1 MSEIGCYFFP
11 VLGVGSNLCISIFL
25 IRVEDV
31 LLYKLLEFIIVG
43 LGFKSRYISYI
54 QSPELMNKFLIF
66 SALCLVFVSCAT
78 VKPGPDYSKL
88 SAQEL
93 LQEATQIAQST
104 MLVDGHVD
112 LPYRMKVG
120 GFTLKREV
128 LDVSVRTPDGNF
140 DYPRAKAGGLDA
152 PFMSIYIP
160 AANQAVRGASKALAD
175 TLISMTERLA
185 TTFPDK
191 FAMAYSPADVQANF
205 AKGLISLPMGMENG
219 AGIEDDLANV
229 KYFHRRGI
237 RYITLTHGKDNL
249 IGDAS
254 YDTSATHGG
263 LSVFGEKVVA
273 EMNRVGI
280 MVDLSHVSD
289 RTFRQALAFTKVPV
303 IASHS
308 SVRKF
313 TPGFERNM
321 SDELI
326 EGLAKNGGV
335 IMINFGG
342 AFLDSAYTVG
352 TVQVREHVVNWLA
365 ENNLSRSDPQAQ
377 QYIQDYTSKYTPFP
391 TVDRVADHIDHVVRL
406 VGIDHVGLG
415 SDFDG
420 VGDSLPT
427 GLKDVSMF
435 PNLFAE
441 LLRRGYSKKDL
452 EKICYKNIFRVWE
465 AVENFAATQK

>member
-1 MSEIGCYFFP
+1 
-11 VLGVGSNLCISIFL
+11 
-25 IRVEDV
+25 
-31 LLYKLLEFIIVG
+31 
-43 LGFKSRYISYI
+43 LGFKRGYLPYLYFRMI
-54 QSPELMNKFLIF
+54 MNRFFLL
-66 SALCLVFVSCAT
+66 SALCATLGSCAS
-78 VKPGPDYSKL
+78 VKQAPDYTKL
-88 SAQEL
+88 TAEER
-93 LQEATQIAQST
+93 LQAATQIAQST
-104 MLVDGHVD
+104 IMVDGHVD
-112 LPYRMKVG
+112 LPFRMKVG

-160 AANQAVRGASKALAD
+160 ASNQAIPGASKALAD
-175 TLISMTERLA
+175 TLIAMTERIA
-185 TTFPDK
+185 ATFPDK
-191 FAMAYSPADVQANF
+191 FAMAYSPADVRANF

-229 KYFHRRGI
+229 AYFHRRGI

-254 YDTSATHGG
+254 YDTTATHGG
-263 LSVFGEKVVA
+263 LSDFGVKVVA
-273 EMNRVGI
+273 EMNRLGI

-289 RTFRQALAFTKVPV
+289 NTFRDALAVTKVPV

-326 EGLAKNGGV
+326 QGLAKNGGV
-335 IMINFGG
+335 MMINFGG
-342 AFLDSAYTVG
+342 AFLDSAYTEG
-352 TVQVREHVVNWLA
+352 TAQVREHVVNWLA
-365 ENNLSRSDPQAQ
+365 ENNLSRSDPRAQ
-377 QYIQDYTSKYTPFP
+377 QYIQEYTAKHTPFP
-391 TVDRVADHIDHVVRL
+391 NVERVADHFDHVVQL
-406 VGIDHVGLG
+406 VGIDYVGLG
-415 SDFDG
+415 SDYDG

-435 PNLFAE
+435 PNLFSE
-441 LLRRGYSKKDL
+441 LLRRGYSKEDL
-452 EKICYKNIFRVWE
+452 EKISYKNIFRVWQ
-465 AVENFAATQK
+465 AVEDFAASQK

>member
-1 MSEIGCYFFP
+1 M
-11 VLGVGSNLCISIFL
+11 
-25 IRVEDV
+25 IR
-31 LLYKLLEFIIVG
+31 Y
-43 LGFKSRYISYI
+43 
-54 QSPELMNKFLIF
+54 LIF
-66 SALCLVFVSCAT
+66 GITLFLGSASIAQQT
-78 VKPGPDYSKL
+78 SIDYRKL
-88 SAQEL
+88 SDADR
-93 LQEATQIAQST
+93 LQAAKEIAQT
-104 MLVDGHVD
+104 MIVVDGHVD

-140 DYPRAKAGGLDA
+140 DYPRAKEGGLDA

-160 AANQAVRGASKALAD
+160 AANQAITGASKALAD
-175 TLISMTERLA
+175 TLIVMTERIA
-185 TTFPDK
+185 ATFPDK
-191 FAMAYSPADVQANF
+191 FAMAYSPADVRLNS

-219 AGIEDDLANV
+219 AGIEDDLTNV
-229 KYFHRRGI
+229 AYFHRRGI

-254 YDTSATHGG
+254 YDNTATYGG
-263 LSVFGEKVVA
+263 LSPFGEKVVA

-289 RTFRQALAFTKVPV
+289 NTFRDALSVTKVPV

-326 EGLAKNGGV
+326 QGLAKNGGV
-335 IMINFGG
+335 MMINFGG
-342 AFLDSAYTVG
+342 AFLDSAYTSG
-352 TVQVREHVVNWLA
+352 TAQVREHLVNWLA
-365 ENNLSRSDPQAQ
+365 ENKLSRSDPRAQ
-377 QYIQDYTSKYTPFP
+377 QYIEEYTAKFTPFP
-391 TVDRVADHIDHVVRL
+391 TVARVADHFDHVVSL
-406 VGIDHVGLG
+406 VGIDYVGLG
-415 SDFDG
+415 SDYDG

-435 PNLFAE
+435 PNLFSE
-441 LLRRGYSKKDL
+441 LLRRGYSKEDL
-452 EKICYKNIFRVWE
+452 EKISYKNVFRVWQ
-465 AVENFAATQK
+465 AVEDFAASQK

>member
-1 MSEIGCYFFP
+1 MKKNLFAILP
-11 VLGVGSNLCISIFL
+11 AWIVLACS
-25 IRVEDV
+25 
-31 LLYKLLEFIIVG
+31 
-43 LGFKSRYISYI
+43 
-54 QSPELMNKFLIF
+54 SPEP
-66 SALCLVFVSCAT
+66 AV
-78 VKPGPDYSKL
+78 DYTKL
-88 SAQEL
+88 TDEQRL
-93 LQEATQIAQST
+93 EAAREIAQST
-104 MLVDGHVD
+104 IMVDGHVD

-120 GFTLKREV
+120 GFTLQREI

-140 DYPRAKAGGLDA
+140 DYPRAKEGGLDA

-160 AANQAVRGASKALAD
+160 AGNQATPGASKALAD
-175 TLISMTERLA
+175 SLILMTERLTEA
-185 TTFPDK
+185 FPDK
-191 FAMAYSPADVQANF
+191 FAMAYSPADIEANF
-205 AKGLISLPMGMENG
+205 SKGLISLPMGMENG
-219 AGIEDDLANV
+219 AGIEDDLGNV
-229 KYFHRRGI
+229 AYFHKRGI

-254 YDTSATHGG
+254 YDTTGTHGG
-263 LSVFGEKVVA
+263 LSEFGEKVVA

-289 RTFRQALAFTKVPV
+289 NTFKDALAITKVPV

-326 EGLAKNGGV
+326 QAMAKNGGV
-335 IMINFGG
+335 MMINFGG
-342 AFLDSAYTVG
+342 SFIDSAYAAGSTK
-352 TVQVREHVVNWLA
+352 VREHIVNWLA
-365 ENNLSRSDPQAQ
+365 ENNLSRTDSTAQ
-377 QYIQDYTSKYTPFP
+377 IYIQEYSAKNNPFP
-391 TVDRVADHIDHVVRL
+391 TVQRVADHIDHVKNL
-406 VGIDHVGLG
+406 VGIDYVGLG

-435 PNLFAE
+435 PNLIAE
-441 LLRRGYSKKDL
+441 LLKRGYSRDDI

-465 AVENFAATQK
+465 AVEDYASGQN

>member
-1 MSEIGCYFFP
+1 MIMNRFFL
-11 VLGVGSNLCISIFL
+11 LG
-25 IRVEDV
+25 
-31 LLYKLLEFIIVG
+31 
-43 LGFKSRYISYI
+43 
-54 QSPELMNKFLIF
+54 
-66 SALCLVFVSCAT
+66 ALCAAFGSCAS
-78 VKPGPDYSKL
+78 VKQAPDYTKL
-88 SAQEL
+88 MAEER
-93 LQEATQIAQST
+93 LQAATQIAQST
-104 MLVDGHVD
+104 IVVDGHVD

-128 LDVSVRTPDGNF
+128 LDVSVRTLDGNF

-160 AANQAVRGASKALAD
+160 AANQAIPGASKALAD
-175 TLISMTERLA
+175 TLIAMTERIA

-191 FAMAYSPADVQANF
+191 FGMAYSPADVRVNF

-219 AGIEDDLANV
+219 AAIEDDLANV
-229 KYFHRRGI
+229 AYFHRRGI

-254 YDTSATHGG
+254 YDTTATHGG
-263 LSVFGEKVVA
+263 LSDYGAKVVA
-273 EMNRVGI
+273 EMNRLGI

-289 RTFRQALAFTKVPV
+289 NTFRDALAVTKVPV

-326 EGLAKNGGV
+326 QGLAKNGGV
-335 IMINFGG
+335 MMINFGG
-342 AFLDSAYTVG
+342 AFLDSAYTEG
-352 TVQVREHVVNWLA
+352 TAQVREHVVNWLA
-365 ENNLSRSDPQAQ
+365 ENNLSRSDPRAQ
-377 QYIQDYTSKYTPFP
+377 QYIQEYTAKFTPFP
-391 TVDRVADHIDHVVRL
+391 TVERVADHFDHVVKL
-406 VGIDHVGLG
+406 VGIDYVGLG
-415 SDFDG
+415 SDYDG

-435 PNLFAE
+435 PNLFSE
-441 LLRRGYSKKDL
+441 LLRRGYSKEDL
-452 EKICYKNIFRVWE
+452 EKISYKNIFRVWQ
-465 AVENFAATQK
+465 AVEDFAASQK

>member
-1 MSEIGCYFFP
+1 M
-11 VLGVGSNLCISIFL
+11 
-25 IRVEDV
+25 IR
-31 LLYKLLEFIIVG
+31 Y
-43 LGFKSRYISYI
+43 
-54 QSPELMNKFLIF
+54 LIF
-66 SALCLVFVSCAT
+66 GITLFLGSASIAQQT
-78 VKPGPDYSKL
+78 SIDYRKL
-88 SAQEL
+88 SDADR
-93 LQEATQIAQST
+93 LQAAKEIAQT
-104 MLVDGHVD
+104 TIVVDGHVD

-140 DYPRAKAGGLDA
+140 DYPRAKEGGLDA

-160 AANQAVRGASKALAD
+160 AANQAITGASKALAD
-175 TLISMTERLA
+175 TLIVMTERIA
-185 TTFPDK
+185 ATFPDK
-191 FAMAYSPADVQANF
+191 FAMAYSPADVRLNS

-219 AGIEDDLANV
+219 AGIEDDLTNV
-229 KYFHRRGI
+229 AYFHRRGI

-254 YDTSATHGG
+254 YDNTATYGG
-263 LSVFGEKVVA
+263 LSPFGEKVVA

-289 RTFRQALAFTKVPV
+289 NTFRDALSVTKVPV

-326 EGLAKNGGV
+326 QGLAKNGGV
-335 IMINFGG
+335 MMINFGG
-342 AFLDSAYTVG
+342 AFLDSAYTSG
-352 TVQVREHVVNWLA
+352 AAQVREHLVNWLA
-365 ENNLSRSDPQAQ
+365 ENKLSRSDPRAQ
-377 QYIQDYTSKYTPFP
+377 QYIEEYTAKFTPFP
-391 TVDRVADHIDHVVRL
+391 TVARVADHFDHVVSL
-406 VGIDHVGLG
+406 VGIDYVGLG
-415 SDFDG
+415 SDYDG

-435 PNLFAE
+435 PNLFSE
-441 LLRRGYSKKDL
+441 LLRRGYSKEDL
-452 EKICYKNIFRVWE
+452 EKISYKNVFRVWQ
-465 AVENFAATQK
+465 AVEDFAASQK

>member
-1 MSEIGCYFFP
+1 M
-11 VLGVGSNLCISIFL
+11 L
-25 IRVEDV
+25 
-31 LLYKLLEFIIVG
+31 
-43 LGFKSRYISYI
+43 RY
-54 QSPELMNKFLIF
+54 LIF
-66 SALCLVFVSCAT
+66 GITLLLGSASMAQQASI
-78 VKPGPDYSKL
+78 DYRKL
-88 SAQEL
+88 SDADR
-93 LQEATQIAQST
+93 LQAAKEIAQST
-104 MLVDGHVD
+104 IVVDGHVD

-140 DYPRAKAGGLDA
+140 DYPRAKEGGLDA

-160 AANQAVRGASKALAD
+160 AANQAIRGASKALAD
-175 TLISMTERLA
+175 TLIAMTERVA
-185 TTFPDK
+185 ATFPEK
-191 FAMAYSPADVQANF
+191 FAMAYSPADVRSNF

-219 AGIEDDLANV
+219 AGIEEDLANV
-229 KYFHRRGI
+229 AYFHRRGI

-254 YDTSATHGG
+254 YDTTATYGG
-263 LSVFGEKVVA
+263 LSAFGEKVVA

-289 RTFRQALAFTKVPV
+289 NTFRDALAITKVPV

-326 EGLAKNGGV
+326 QGLAKNGGV
-335 IMINFGG
+335 MMINFGG
-342 AFLDSAYTVG
+342 AFLDSAYTAG
-352 TVQVREHVVNWLA
+352 TAQVREHLVNWLA
-365 ENNLSRSDPQAQ
+365 ENKLSRSDPRAQ
-377 QYIQDYTSKYTPFP
+377 QYIEEYTAKFTPFP
-391 TVDRVADHIDHVVRL
+391 TVARVADHFDHVVQL
-406 VGIDHVGLG
+406 VGIDYVGLG
-415 SDFDG
+415 SDYDG

-441 LLRRGYSKKDL
+441 LLRRGYSKEDL
-452 EKICYKNIFRVWE
+452 EKICYKNVFRVWQ
-465 AVENFAATQK
+465 AVEDFAAAQK

>member
-1 MSEIGCYFFP
+1 M
-11 VLGVGSNLCISIFL
+11 
-25 IRVEDV
+25 IR
-31 LLYKLLEFIIVG
+31 Y
-43 LGFKSRYISYI
+43 
-54 QSPELMNKFLIF
+54 LIF
-66 SALCLVFVSCAT
+66 GITLFLGSASMAQQT
-78 VKPGPDYSKL
+78 SIDYRKL
-88 SAQEL
+88 SDADR
-93 LQEATQIAQST
+93 LQAAKEIAQT
-104 MLVDGHVD
+104 TIVVDGHVD

-140 DYPRAKAGGLDA
+140 DYPRAKEGGLDA

-160 AANQAVRGASKALAD
+160 AANQAIPGASKALAD
-175 TLISMTERLA
+175 TLIAMTERIA
-185 TTFPDK
+185 ATFPDK
-191 FAMAYSPADVQANF
+191 FAMAYSPADVRLNS

-219 AGIEDDLANV
+219 AGIEDDLTNV
-229 KYFHRRGI
+229 AYFHRRGI

-254 YDTSATHGG
+254 YDNTATYGG
-263 LSVFGEKVVA
+263 LSPFGEKVVA

-289 RTFRQALAFTKVPV
+289 NTFRDALAVTKVPV

-326 EGLAKNGGV
+326 QGLAKNGGV
-335 IMINFGG
+335 MMINFGG
-342 AFLDSAYTVG
+342 AFLDSAYTSG
-352 TVQVREHVVNWLA
+352 AAQVREHLVNWLA
-365 ENNLSRSDPQAQ
+365 ENKLSRSDPRAQ
-377 QYIQDYTSKYTPFP
+377 QYIEEYTAKFTPFP
-391 TVDRVADHIDHVVRL
+391 TVARVADHFDHVVSL
-406 VGIDHVGLG
+406 VGIDYVGLG
-415 SDFDG
+415 SDYDG

-435 PNLFAE
+435 PNLFSE
-441 LLRRGYSKKDL
+441 LLRRGYSKEDL
-452 EKICYKNIFRVWE
+452 EKISYKNVFRVWQ
-465 AVENFAATQK
+465 AVEDFAASQK

>member
-1 MSEIGCYFFP
+1 M
-11 VLGVGSNLCISIFL
+11 L
-25 IRVEDV
+25 
-31 LLYKLLEFIIVG
+31 
-43 LGFKSRYISYI
+43 RY
-54 QSPELMNKFLIF
+54 LIF
-66 SALCLVFVSCAT
+66 GITLLLGSASMAQQASI
-78 VKPGPDYSKL
+78 DYRKL
-88 SAQEL
+88 SDADL
-93 LQEATQIAQST
+93 LKAAKEIAQST
-104 MLVDGHVD
+104 IVVDGHVD

-140 DYPRAKAGGLDA
+140 DYPRAKEGGLDA

-160 AANQAVRGASKALAD
+160 AANQAIRGASKALAD
-175 TLISMTERLA
+175 TLIAMTERVA
-185 TTFPDK
+185 ATFPEK
-191 FAMAYSPADVQANF
+191 FAMAYSPADVRSNF

-229 KYFHRRGI
+229 AYFHRRGI

-254 YDTSATHGG
+254 YDTTATYGG
-263 LSVFGEKVVA
+263 LSAFGEKVVV

-289 RTFRQALAFTKVPV
+289 NTFRDALAITKVPV

-326 EGLAKNGGV
+326 QGLAKNGGV
-335 IMINFGG
+335 MMINFGG
-342 AFLDSAYTVG
+342 AFLDSAYTAG
-352 TVQVREHVVNWLA
+352 TAQVREHLVNWLA
-365 ENNLSRSDPQAQ
+365 ENKLSRSDPWAQ
-377 QYIQDYTSKYTPFP
+377 QYIEEYTAKFTPFP
-391 TVDRVADHIDHVVRL
+391 TVARVADHFDHVVQL
-406 VGIDHVGLG
+406 VGIDYVGLG
-415 SDFDG
+415 SDYDG

-441 LLRRGYSKKDL
+441 LLRRGYSKEDL
-452 EKICYKNIFRVWE
+452 EKICYKNVFRVWQ
-465 AVENFAATQK
+465 AVEDFAAAQK

>member
-1 MSEIGCYFFP
+1 M
-11 VLGVGSNLCISIFL
+11 L
-25 IRVEDV
+25 
-31 LLYKLLEFIIVG
+31 
-43 LGFKSRYISYI
+43 RY
-54 QSPELMNKFLIF
+54 LIF
-66 SALCLVFVSCAT
+66 GITLFLGSASMAQQASI
-78 VKPGPDYSKL
+78 DYRKL
-88 SAQEL
+88 SDAER
-93 LQEATQIAQST
+93 LQAAKEIAQST
-104 MLVDGHVD
+104 IVVDGHVD

-140 DYPRAKAGGLDA
+140 DYPRAKEGGLDA

-160 AANQAVRGASKALAD
+160 AANQAIRGASKALAD
-175 TLISMTERLA
+175 TLIVMTERVA
-185 TTFPDK
+185 ATFPDQ
-191 FAMAYSPADVQANF
+191 FAMAYSPADVRANF

-229 KYFHRRGI
+229 AYFHRRGI

-254 YDTSATHGG
+254 YDTTATYGG
-263 LSVFGEKVVA
+263 LSAFGEKVVA

-289 RTFRQALAFTKVPV
+289 NTFRDALAITKVPV

-326 EGLAKNGGV
+326 QGLAKNGGV
-335 IMINFGG
+335 MMINFGG
-342 AFLDSAYTVG
+342 AFLDSAYTAG
-352 TVQVREHVVNWLA
+352 TAQVREHVVNWLA
-365 ENNLSRSDPQAQ
+365 ENKLSRSDPRAQ
-377 QYIQDYTSKYTPFP
+377 QYIEEYTAKFTPFP
-391 TVDRVADHIDHVVRL
+391 TVARVADHFDHVVQL
-406 VGIDHVGLG
+406 VGIDYVGLG
-415 SDFDG
+415 SDYDG

-441 LLRRGYSKKDL
+441 LLRRGYSKEDL
-452 EKICYKNIFRVWE
+452 EKICYKNVFRVWQ
-465 AVENFAATQK
+465 AVEDFSASQK

>member
-1 MSEIGCYFFP
+1 M
-11 VLGVGSNLCISIFL
+11 L
-25 IRVEDV
+25 
-31 LLYKLLEFIIVG
+31 
-43 LGFKSRYISYI
+43 RY
-54 QSPELMNKFLIF
+54 LIF
-66 SALCLVFVSCAT
+66 GITLLLGSASMAQQASI
-78 VKPGPDYSKL
+78 DYRKL
-88 SAQEL
+88 SDAER
-93 LQEATQIAQST
+93 LQAAKEIAQST
-104 MLVDGHVD
+104 IVVDGHVD

-140 DYPRAKAGGLDA
+140 DYPRAKEGGLDA

-160 AANQAVRGASKALAD
+160 AANQAIPGASKALAD
-175 TLISMTERLA
+175 TLIAMTERVA
-185 TTFPDK
+185 STFPDQ
-191 FAMAYSPADVQANF
+191 FAMAYSPADVRANF
-205 AKGLISLPMGMENG
+205 AKGLVSLPMGMENG

-229 KYFHRRGI
+229 AYFHRRGI

-254 YDTSATHGG
+254 YDTTATYGG
-263 LSVFGEKVVA
+263 LSAFGEKVVA

-289 RTFRQALAFTKVPV
+289 NTFRDALAITKVPV

-326 EGLAKNGGV
+326 QGLAKNGGV
-335 IMINFGG
+335 MMINFGG
-342 AFLDSAYTVG
+342 AFLDSAYTSG
-352 TVQVREHVVNWLA
+352 TAQVREHLVNWLA
-365 ENNLSRSDPQAQ
+365 ENKLSRSDPRAQ
-377 QYIQDYTSKYTPFP
+377 QYIEEYTAKFTPFP
-391 TVDRVADHIDHVVRL
+391 TVARVADHFDHVVGL
-406 VGIDHVGLG
+406 VGIDYVGLG
-415 SDFDG
+415 SDYDG

-441 LLRRGYSKKDL
+441 LLRRGYSKEDL
-452 EKICYKNIFRVWE
+452 EKICYKNIFRVWQ
-465 AVENFAATQK
+465 AVEDFAAAQK

>member
-1 MSEIGCYFFP
+1 M
-11 VLGVGSNLCISIFL
+11 
-25 IRVEDV
+25 
-31 LLYKLLEFIIVG
+31 K
-43 LGFKSRYISYI
+43 RY
-54 QSPELMNKFLIF
+54 LIF
-66 SALCLVFVSCAT
+66 GITFLLVSASAAQQ
-78 VKPGPDYSKL
+78 VKIDYRKL
-88 SAQEL
+88 SDAAR
-93 LQEATQIAQST
+93 LQAAKEIAQT
-104 MLVDGHVD
+104 TIMVDGHVD

-120 GFTLKREV
+120 GFTLQREV

-140 DYPRAKAGGLDA
+140 DYPRAKEGGLDA

-160 AANQAVRGASKALAD
+160 AGNQAISGASKALAD
-175 TLISMTERLA
+175 SLILMTERLA
-185 TTFPDK
+185 ATFPDK
-191 FAMAYSPADVQANF
+191 FSMAYSPEDIEANF

-219 AGIEDDLANV
+219 AGIEDDLGNV
-229 KYFHRRGI
+229 AYFYQRGI

-254 YDTSATHGG
+254 YDTTATYGG
-263 LSVFGEKVVA
+263 LSEFGEKVVA

-289 RTFRQALAFTKVPV
+289 NTFRDALAISKVPV

-326 EGLAKNGGV
+326 QALAKNGGV
-335 IMINFGG
+335 MLINFGG
-342 AFLDSAYTVG
+342 TFIDSAYAAGST
-352 TVQVREHVVNWLA
+352 QVREHVVNWLA
-365 ENNLSRSDPQAQ
+365 ENNLSRRDPKAQ
-377 QYIQDYTSKYTPFP
+377 KYIQEYTDLYNPFP
-391 TVDRVADHIDHVVRL
+391 TVARVADHFDHVVQL

-435 PNLFAE
+435 PNLLAE
-441 LLRRGYSKKDL
+441 LLKRGYSKEDL
-452 EKICYKNIFRVWE
+452 EKICYKNIFRVWR
-465 AVENFAATQK
+465 AVADFAESQD